1 MMNHINDCKNT
12 IIFALC
18 LLFSANWVSAQKD
31 STGVR
36 KDTVAKVELIKEVS
50 INARKKV
57 FETDKG
63 KLIFNV
69 QNSALSTGQT
79 ALDLLKR
86 VPGVSVGQNDQILFR
101 GSPGINVVIDGK
113 MTYLLGSQLASFLM
127 GMSAEDITKIEIMT
141 TPSSEFDAAGNAG
154 IINIISRKNIKKGY
168 AIDLRS
174 SVSKGKYWMNN
185 QNITSSFRTKKINL
199 YSSFDFNTPHSYSK
213 NQSGNTITDNGT
225 VLQLSRNNES
235 IYKVKYYTWRIGADW
250 QFLARHS
257 IGISY
262 NGYFDDFKS
271 FNYSTVDRLDHLGN
285 LQSYIRSENKQIE
298 PYHYDDVSMKYKFDM
313 DSLGKNITAD
323 ANYTSYRN
331 FSDGLM
337 TTDGY
342 ALNDVFLDR
351 KVQKSHQPGS
361 VKIKSF
367 KADADLPFQKFR
379 IKTGVKYA
387 EVENDNQFRF
397 DSLQAG
403 NYVKIDALSNH
414 FKYRERIAAAY
425 LSGSKTFSKTSIE
438 AGLRL
443 EYTNADGYMVKRDL
457 TNKWQYTK
465 LFPSLT
471 IEQIISDD
479 HKLDFSVSRRINR
492 PSYSDLNPVRW
503 YTDQYFYY
511 SGNPNLLPE
520 MTWVSSLTY
529 SLKSRYIFTAIYNR
543 SNHFINRRLAIDDN
557 GFTVRS
563 MSDNFGKRQRFDFT
577 TSISV
582 KPLKFWDLQLFND
595 VSYTV
600 YPISLQLGEKQVS
613 KWSLSTMLEQDFT
626 LPKDFSVNLVA
637 SFTTSE
643 LRGIYSTGP
652 LGFVNIGVK
661 KSFFN
666 KKFVAQF
673 SVSDLFNTTRYKAKS
688 QTDIAD
694 YYYNDK
700 PYSRV
705 LSVSLKY
712 HFGGELIKSSSRK
725 TEEQERL

>member
-1 MMNHINDCKNT
+1 MNDHKNT

-18 LLFSANWVSAQKD
+18 LLFSASWASAQTD

-101 GSPGINVVIDGK
+101 GSAGINVVIDGK
-113 MTYLLGSQLASFLM
+113 MTYLSGSQLASFLM
-127 GMSAEDITKIEIMT
+127 GMSAEDISKIEIMT

-154 IINIISRKNIKKGY
+154 IINIISKKNIKKGY

-185 QNITSSFRTKKINL
+185 QNITSSFRTKKLSL
-199 YSSFDFNTPHSYSK
+199 YGSFDFNTPHSYSK
-213 NQSGNTITDNGT
+213 NQSGNTINDNGN

-235 IYKVKYYTWRIGADW
+235 IYKVKYYTWRVGADW
-250 QFLARHS
+250 QFLNRHS

-271 FNYSTVDRLDHLGN
+271 FNYSTVDRLAHSGN
-285 LQSYIRSENKQIE
+285 LQSYIRSENTQIE
-298 PYHYDDVSMKYKFDM
+298 PYHYDDVSMKYKFDI

-323 ANYTSYRN
+323 ANYTSNRN

-337 TTDGY
+337 TTDIY
-342 ALNDVFLDR
+342 TLNDVFLNR
-351 KVQKSHQPGS
+351 KVQKSHQPGF

-414 FKYRERIAAAY
+414 FKYRERIAAVY

-443 EYTNADGYMVKRDL
+443 EYTNADGYMIKQDL

-471 IEQIISDD
+471 VEQIISDD

-577 TSISV
+577 TSVSV

-595 VSYTV
+595 LSYTA

-613 KWSLSTMLEQDFT
+613 KWSLTTMLEQDFT

-643 LRGIYSTGP
+643 LRGIYSTEP
-652 LGFVNIGVK
+652 MGFVNIGVK

-705 LSVSLKY
+705 VSLSLKY
-712 HFGGELIKSSSRK
+712 HFGGELIKSNNRK

>member
-113 MTYLLGSQLASFLM
+113 MTYLSGSQLASFLM

-235 IYKVKYYTWRIGADW
+235 IYKVKYYTWRVGADW

-271 FNYSTVDRLDHLGN
+271 FNYSTVDRLDHSGN

-414 FKYRERIAAAY
+414 FKYREHIAAAY

-443 EYTNADGYMVKRDL
+443 EYTNADGYMVKQDL

-577 TSISV
+577 TSVSV

-595 VSYTV
+595 VSYTM

>member
-1 MMNHINDCKNT
+1 MNHINDCKNT

-36 KDTVAKVELIKEVS
+36 KDTVAKVELIKEIS

-154 IINIISRKNIKKGY
+154 IINIISRKNIKKCY

-185 QNITSSFRTKKINL
+185 QNITLSFRTKKINL

-414 FKYRERIAAAY
+414 FKYREHIAAAY

-443 EYTNADGYMVKRDL
+443 EYTNADGYMVKQDL

-577 TSISV
+577 TSVSV

-595 VSYTV
+595 VSYTM

>member
-1 MMNHINDCKNT
+1 MNHINDCKNT

-113 MTYLLGSQLASFLM
+113 MTYLSGSQLASFLM

-235 IYKVKYYTWRIGADW
+235 IYKVKYYTWRVGADW

-271 FNYSTVDRLDHLGN
+271 FNYSTVDRLDHSGN

-414 FKYRERIAAAY
+414 FKYREHIAAAY

-443 EYTNADGYMVKRDL
+443 EYTNADGYMVKQDL

-577 TSISV
+577 TSVSV

-595 VSYTV
+595 VSYTM

>member
-18 LLFSANWVSAQKD
+18 LLFSANWASAQKD

-285 LQSYIRSENKQIE
+285 LQSYIRSENKQ
-298 PYHYDDVSMKYKFDM
+298 
-313 DSLGKNITAD
+313 
-323 ANYTSYRN
+323 
-331 FSDGLM
+331 
-337 TTDGY
+337 
-342 ALNDVFLDR
+342 
-351 KVQKSHQPGS
+351 
-361 VKIKSF
+361 
-367 KADADLPFQKFR
+367 
-379 IKTGVKYA
+379 
-387 EVENDNQFRF
+387 
-397 DSLQAG
+397 
-403 NYVKIDALSNH
+403 
-414 FKYRERIAAAY
+414 
-425 LSGSKTFSKTSIE
+425 
-438 AGLRL
+438 
-443 EYTNADGYMVKRDL
+443 
-457 TNKWQYTK
+457 
-465 LFPSLT
+465 
-471 IEQIISDD
+471 
-479 HKLDFSVSRRINR
+479 
-492 PSYSDLNPVRW
+492 
-503 YTDQYFYY
+503 
-511 SGNPNLLPE
+511 
-520 MTWVSSLTY
+520 
-529 SLKSRYIFTAIYNR
+529 
-543 SNHFINRRLAIDDN
+543 
-557 GFTVRS
+557 
-563 MSDNFGKRQRFDFT
+563 
-577 TSISV
+577 
-582 KPLKFWDLQLFND
+582 
-595 VSYTV
+595 
-600 YPISLQLGEKQVS
+600 
-613 KWSLSTMLEQDFT
+613 
-626 LPKDFSVNLVA
+626 
-637 SFTTSE
+637 
-643 LRGIYSTGP
+643 
-652 LGFVNIGVK
+652 
-661 KSFFN
+661 
-666 KKFVAQF
+666 
-673 SVSDLFNTTRYKAKS
+673 
-688 QTDIAD
+688 
-694 YYYNDK
+694 
-700 PYSRV
+700 
-705 LSVSLKY
+705 
-712 HFGGELIKSSSRK
+712 
-725 TEEQERL
+725 